1 MLNSVSE
8 SVSWG
13 PQFGSLEDRD
23 YIRAFG
29 CFPIGNK
36 GKLRLFE
43 HRSNMLKQSIRTFNQ
58 ACIWI
63 TQGRAWSNH
72 YERANEAG
80 VNRY

>member
-13 PQFGSLEDRD
+13 PQFGSLEDRN

-29 CFPIGNK
+29 CFPISNK

-43 HRSNMLKQSIRTFNQ
+43 HRGNMLKIFFRYLYLFFRYAEVTGGVQFLFNNNIIQS
-58 ACIWI
+58 
-63 TQGRAWSNH
+63 
-72 YERANEAG
+72 
-80 VNRY
+80 